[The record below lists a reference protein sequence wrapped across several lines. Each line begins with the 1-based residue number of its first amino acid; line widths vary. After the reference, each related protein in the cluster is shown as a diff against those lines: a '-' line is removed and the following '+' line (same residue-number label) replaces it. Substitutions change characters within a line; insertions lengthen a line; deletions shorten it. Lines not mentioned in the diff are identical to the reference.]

1 MDATVRRAP
10 AQRDAA
16 PMALPRP
23 QAVRDWNRNSGAG
36 VKRYHCP
43 SLETGRVPHVK
54 ASEAVSAVMGLRASV

>member
-16 PMALPRP
+16 PKALPRP

-36 VKRYHCP
+36 VQRFHCP
-43 SLETGRVPHVK
+43 SRRAPLVK
-54 ASEAVSAVMGLRASV
+54 ASEAVNPVMGLRASV